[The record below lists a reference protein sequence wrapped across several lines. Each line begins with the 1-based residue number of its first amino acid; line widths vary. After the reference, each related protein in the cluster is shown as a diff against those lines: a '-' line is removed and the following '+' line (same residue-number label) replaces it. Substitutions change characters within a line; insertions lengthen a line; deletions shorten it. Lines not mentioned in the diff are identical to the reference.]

1 MSTAPTTPTADPLD
15 AIRAAYRDT
24 LGVWT
29 GWTWPDTPAGDLVM
43 NGPGALATCQA
54 WNEWEDACADVLRSR
69 GTDAVEAEMV
79 AEAMREYGERC
90 QEDAET
96 AAAYARRAVDEAE
109 CGYLPAAVIYAR
121 DARECGW
128 PYDVEGVYDS
138 LYTEIRAALRAAGP
152 SPVTLP

>member
-1 MSTAPTTPTADPLD
+1 MNTKDTPTPQLER
-15 AIRAAYRDT
+15 ILAAYQLT

-29 GWTWPDTPAGDLVM
+29 GWTWPDAPAGDLVM

-96 AAAYARRAVDEAE
+96 AAESIEKAMEEAE
-109 CGYLPAAVIYAR
+109 RGNLAEAILWVKTAMKLERPYGEGSYYYA
-121 DARECGW
+121 
-128 PYDVEGVYDS
+128 
-138 LYTEIRAALRAAGP
+138 LHAALSAAEQAEWDAANP
-152 SPVTLP
+152 